1 MTALFV
7 FAVILFCYPLII
19 YPVIIAL
26 LARLFPKP
34 VRKSEEFHFPP
45 VTFII
50 PAFNEEAVVEAKLKN
65 TLSLDYPE
73 GRIEILLASDGSTDR
88 TIEIARGI
96 DDHRVI
102 ILDFPMRRGKLS
114 VLKDALAKASGEII
128 AFSDTSAIL
137 APDALSLLVANFAD
151 ETVGCVSGRYIVS
164 NDMTVVRDGR
174 SAGEQGYFEFEVF
187 QRKQESLFY
196 STLGAHGAFYAIRRS
211 LFSDIPTN
219 IINDD
224 FVIPMLIVEKGFR
237 TVYEDQ
243 SLVYEYHQATIDGE
257 FKRRT
262 RISHGNF
269 QQIFFLK
276 NLLGFSQ
283 PKVAFVFWSHK
294 VLRAFQPAPL
304 LIILLAPLGIPGI
317 APKIFV
323 LLQILFYLLGGV
335 AISNKSRSKILAI
348 PLYFTLGN
356 AAIVAGFFRFLKNR
370 THTVLHWEK
379 S

>member
-1 MTALFV
+1 MTILFII
-7 FAVILFCYPLII
+7 AVILFLYPLVI

-26 LARLFPKP
+26 FARLFPNP
-34 VRKSEEFHFPP
+34 VQQSKGPYFPS

-65 TLSLDYPE
+65 TLALDYPKD
-73 GRIEILLASDGSTDR
+73 RIEILLASDGSSDR
-88 TIEIARGI
+88 TTEIARQI
-96 DDHRVI
+96 SDPSVT

-114 VLKDALAKASGEII
+114 VLKDALHQASGDIV

-137 APDALSLLVANFAD
+137 KADALSLLVANFAD
-151 ETVGCVSGRYIVS
+151 DSVGCVSGRYVVS
-164 NDMTVVRDGR
+164 NDLTPIEDGR
-174 SAGEQGYFEFEVF
+174 SSGERGYFEFEVF

-211 LFSDIPTN
+211 LAPDIPEK

-269 QQIFFLK
+269 QQIFFLSG
-276 NLLGFSQ
+276 LLGFSK
-283 PKVAFVFWSHK
+283 PKVSFVFWSHK

-304 LIILLAPLGIPGI
+304 LVILLTPLGMEGI
-317 APKIFV
+317 APKAFF
-323 LLQILFYLLGGV
+323 LLQILFYLLGGL
-335 AISNKSRSKILAI
+335 AISTRSRTKLLAI

-356 AAIVAGFFRFLKNR
+356 AAIIAGFSRFLKNR
-370 THTVLHWEK
+370 PHTALHWEK

>member
-1 MTALFV
+1 MTLLFV
-7 FAVILFCYPLII
+7 MALILFLYPLMI
-19 YPVIIAL
+19 YPLIIAL
-26 LARLFPKP
+26 LARIFPSP
-34 VRKSEEFHFPP
+34 IRKSRERHLPP

-65 TLSLDYPE
+65 TLSLDYPKD
-73 GRIEILLASDGSTDR
+73 RVEILLASDGSSDR
-88 TIEIARGI
+88 TVEIARSLP
-96 DDHRVI
+96 DPRMM
-102 ILDFPMRRGKLS
+102 ILDFPNRRGKLS
-114 VLKDALAKASGEII
+114 VLKDALSKASGEIV

-151 ETVGCVSGRYIVS
+151 EMVGCVSGRYIVS
-164 NDMTVVRDGR
+164 NDMTMVRDGR

-196 STLGAHGAFYAIRRS
+196 STLGAHGAFYAIRRN
-211 LFSDIPTN
+211 LAPDIPTN

-224 FVIPMLIVEKGFR
+224 FVIPMLIVKKGFR
-237 TVYEDQ
+237 TVYEDK

-276 NLLGFSQ
+276 ELLGFSQ
-283 PKVAFVFWSHK
+283 PKVSFVFWSHK
-294 VLRAFQPAPL
+294 VLRAFQPATL
-304 LIILLAPLGIPGI
+304 LIILLTPMGMAGIV
-317 APKIFV
+317 PKLFV
-323 LLQILFYLLGGV
+323 LLQILFYLLGGL
-335 AISNKSRSKILAI
+335 AISNQSQSKILAI

>member
-1 MTALFV
+1 MTALFIL
-7 FAVILFCYPLII
+7 AVILFIYPLMIYPLII
-19 YPVIIAL
+19 AL
-26 LARLFPKP
+26 FARLFPTP
-34 VRKSEEFHFPP
+34 IHKSQEPFSPR

-73 GRIEILLASDGSTDR
+73 DGIEILLASDGSSDR
-88 TIEIARGI
+88 TIEIARQI
-96 DDHRVI
+96 TDRRI
-102 ILDFPMRRGKLS
+102 TLLDFPMRRGKLS
-114 VLKDALAKASGEII
+114 VLKDALSQASGEII

-137 APDALSLLVANFAD
+137 APDALSLLVKNFAD
-151 ETVGCVSGRYIVS
+151 EKVGCVSGRYVVS
-164 NDMTVVRDGR
+164 NDMSVVRDGR

-211 LFSDIPTN
+211 LAPDISVN

-237 TVYEDQ
+237 TIYEEKA
-243 SLVYEYHQATIDGE
+243 LVYEYHQATVDGE

-276 NLLGFSQ
+276 KLLGLSQ
-283 PKVAFVFWSHK
+283 PRVSFVFWSHK
-294 VLRAFQPAPL
+294 VLRAFQPATLL
-304 LIILLAPLGIPGI
+304 LILLTPLGISGVF
-317 APKIFV
+317 PKIFV
-323 LLQILFYLLGGV
+323 LLQVLFYLLGGL
-335 AISNKSRSKILAI
+335 AISTRSRSKVLAI

-356 AAIVAGFFRFLKNR
+356 AAIVAGFFRFLKTR
-370 THTVLHWEK
+370 TPTVLHWEK

>member
-1 MTALFV
+1 MISLFLI
-7 FAVILFCYPLII
+7 AVILFLYPLMI

-26 LARLFPKP
+26 FARLFPSP
-34 VRKSEEFHFPP
+34 VRKSEEPYLP
-45 VTFII
+45 SVTFII

-73 GRIEILLASDGSTDR
+73 NRVEILLASDGSSDR
-88 TIEIARGI
+88 TTEIARGI
-96 DDHRVI
+96 NDHRI
-102 ILDFPMRRGKLS
+102 TLLDFPNRRGKLS
-114 VLKDALAKASGEII
+114 VLKDALSKASGEIV

-196 STLGAHGAFYAIRRS
+196 STLGAHGAFYAIRRR
-211 LFSDIPTN
+211 LAPDIPTN

-269 QQIFFLK
+269 QQIFFLAG
-276 NLLGFSQ
+276 LLGFSQ
-283 PKVAFVFWSHK
+283 PKVSFVFWSHK
-294 VLRAFQPAPL
+294 VLRAFQPATL
-304 LIILLAPLGIPGI
+304 AIILLAPLGIPGI
-317 APKIFV
+317 APKVFS
-323 LLQILFYLLGGV
+323 LLQILFYLLGGL
-335 AISNKSRSKILAI
+335 AISTRSRTKLLTI

-356 AAIVAGFFRFLKNR
+356 AAIISGFYRFVKTR
-370 THTVLHWEK
+370 SHTILHWEK